1 MTERPEAAARRTP
14 AGNGAPITSPP
25 DGHQAAG
32 SPGLLPAVM
41 SRERDALVQQLA
53 SLVVPLGSALPGTC
67 EVLVHDLAK
76 LPNSIVAI
84 HGNVTGRRIGDP
96 ATDLLLKHVVEDR
109 DDPLIGYETRLQ
121 DGRRVRSSTVI
132 VRDTQGMA
140 VAAICIN
147 TDVSA
152 WLDIRGIAAAMISGH
167 RVDPALVTAV
177 SESSRDRRSEPEAV
191 PEIRE
196 EFFTDVDELAAY
208 LLKHCIDD
216 VGIPVELM
224 KKEHKLRVVEQLR
237 NRGMFL
243 LRESV
248 ETVAAALDVSRF
260 TVYNYLK
267 DLDSASHPD

>member
-1 MTERPEAAARRTP
+1 MSDRPAARARRTR
-14 AGNGAPITSPP
+14 AGNSAPIA
-25 DGHQAAG
+25 DGRPADDSAAVRPTATAA
-32 SPGLLPAVM
+32 S
-41 SRERDALVQQLA
+41 SEERDALVQQLA
-53 SLVVPLGSALPGTC
+53 NLIEPLGGALPGTC

-76 LPNSIVAI
+76 LPNSIIAI

-96 ATDLLLKHVVEDR
+96 ATDLLLRHVVEGR
-109 DDPLIGYETRLQ
+109 DDPLIGYETRLH

-132 VRDTQGMA
+132 VRDSHGTA

-152 WLDIRGIAAAMISGH
+152 WLDIRSIAAAMISGS
-167 RVDPALVTAV
+167 RVDPTLVHPGTSKDRAGDGETATDV
-177 SESSRDRRSEPEAV
+177 
-191 PEIRE
+191 RE
-196 EFFTDVDELAAY
+196 EFFTDVDELASY
-208 LLKHCIDD
+208 LLKHCIDSI
-216 VGIPVELM
+216 GIPVELM

-248 ETVAAALDVSRF
+248 EMVAAALDVSRF

-267 DLDSASHPD
+267 DLDSADSPD